1 VPQAIKSPA
10 LALLGGPK
18 AMPEPYMEV
27 WPRISEEEITAVI
40 ELLRNGQVSIKDGT
54 GVIGEF
60 ERNWAAFIGSRFC
73 LAQNNGTSAIHAG
86 LFGLGVAPGDEVIVP
101 SYTWLASVMPI
112 LSLNAVPVF
121 CEVDP
126 HTLVADARDIERKIT
141 PQTKAIVVTHLW
153 GNPVDMDAVMAV
165 AQQHH
170 LGVLEDCSHAHGATY
185 KGKRIGGLG
194 DVGAFSLQGSK
205 AMVAGEGGA
214 VLTDDP
220 RIHDRMLVLGHPG
233 RIKDGLIEDE
243 FRGCEAGFGF
253 KYRAHPLAMA
263 IANVQLLRLEETN
276 SQRRR
281 CWEYLA
287 GGLRG
292 MPGVEVPAEYAG
304 AVRGGFYGTR
314 LIYHPEQLD
323 NLPVQTY
330 IAALRAEGLQVDP
343 DGFPLLH
350 LSRIFC
356 ERINFAGKGYPFD
369 GPNVKRAAPYG
380 PGTLPVTEE
389 LHGRL
394 LMLPTFTLA
403 GTDILDQYLAAFR
416 KVAEQSRCL
425 PCPT

>member
-1 VPQAIKSPA
+1 MQAIKSPT

-18 AMPEPYMEV
+18 TLSEPYTEV
-27 WPRISEEEITAVI
+27 WPRISEEEITAVNDM
-40 ELLRNGQVSIKDGT
+40 LRNGQVSIRDGT

-60 ERNWAAFIGSRFC
+60 ERKWAAFIGARFC

-112 LSLNAVPVF
+112 LSLNAIPVF

-126 HTLVADARDIERKIT
+126 HTLVADAQDIARKVT

-153 GNPVDMDAVMAV
+153 GNPVAMDAVMAV
-165 AQQHH
+165 ARQHH
-170 LGVLEDCSHAHGATY
+170 LGVLEDCSHAHGASY
-185 KGKRIGGLG
+185 KGKRIGALG

-243 FRGCEAGFGF
+243 FRGCDAGFGF

-263 IANVQLLRLEETN
+263 IANVQLQRLEETN
-276 SQRRR
+276 QQRRR
-281 CWEYLA
+281 CWEYLTA
-287 GGLRG
+287 GLCG
-292 MPGVEVPAEYAG
+292 MPGIEVPAEHDG

-314 LIYHPEQLD
+314 LIYHPEQLGD
-323 NLPVQTY
+323 LPVQTF

-350 LSRIFC
+350 LSRIFR

-369 GPNVKRAAPYG
+369 GPDVKRAVPYG
-380 PGTLPVTEE
+380 PGTLPITEA

-394 LMLPTFTLA
+394 LMLPTFTFA
-403 GTDILDQYLAAFR
+403 GAEILDRYLAAFR
-416 KVAEQSRCL
+416 KVAEQAEHL
-425 PCPT
+425 PCAS